1 MTKRQRH
8 AAVLRLI
15 DRHRVPNQEALRRL
29 LLDLGISVTQATLSR
44 DLRELRVAKVTSPDG
59 SSHYAPPAAGALH
72 PPLQQLLVTLLVS
85 LHGVGH
91 ELVVRTS
98 AGSANTLAS
107 AVDQAA
113 WPEILG
119 TLAGD
124 DTILIIARS
133 ERARRTVQQ
142 RLEALVGEQG

>member
-8 AAVLRLI
+8 ATILRLI

-29 LLDLGISVTQATLSR
+29 LRDLGVSVTQATLSR
-44 DLRELRVAKVTSPDG
+44 DLHELRVAKVAGPNGT
-59 SSHYAPPAAGALH
+59 SHYAPPPAGALN
-72 PPLQQLLVTLLVS
+72 PPLQQLLVALLVS
-85 LHGVGH
+85 SHGVGH

-107 AVDQAA
+107 AIDQAA

-133 ERARRTVQQ
+133 ERARRTVQH
-142 RLEALVGEQG
+142 RLEQLVGEEG